1 MEELAESNCKKKRK
15 KEEGEEDAW
24 CTYLCSLVSLVV
36 CSLLSLDSRFVEG
49 MGALLMGRVG
59 GCLPRCFIRRDTQP
73 GRSHCLLFLNII
85 PWMDKETS
93 LFTLLYFPA

>member
-1 MEELAESNCKKKRK
+1 MYVPLFV
-15 KEEGEEDAW
+15 G
-24 CTYLCSLVSLVV
+24 VSCCLL
-36 CSLLSLDSRFVEG
+36 SSLSLDSRFVEG